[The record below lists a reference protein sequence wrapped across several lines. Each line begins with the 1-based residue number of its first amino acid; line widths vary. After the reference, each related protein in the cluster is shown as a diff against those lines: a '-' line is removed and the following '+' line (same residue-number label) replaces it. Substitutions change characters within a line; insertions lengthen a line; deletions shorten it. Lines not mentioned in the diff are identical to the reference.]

1 MPLGNPL
8 PNTIRHLEQV
18 SRESSKDMIFLR
30 IMGESGIAS
39 GLVKSNELNPTKERS
54 YEKMRAD
61 KWQIKAYWIFYFR
74 IGWFGSKECFW
85 VITFHKHNK
94 GDIFLLFF
102 HPHASHQVTIN
113 ASTQA
118 LTFVHDIRPKKKNN
132 SNLLFTRP
140 NVPVFSSANFSSS
153 FSVFNTINIK
163 SKRHG
168 WHEDFGDKLI
178 RMCLNTTYFAENWKI
193 YLRSAYFVE
202 TKNFLLKVL

>member
-1 MPLGNPL
+1 MPLGNSL
-8 PNTIRHLEQV
+8 PNTIRRLEQV

-30 IMGESGIAS
+30 IMCESGIAS
-39 GLVKSNELNPTKERS
+39 GLVKSNELNPTKGRS
-54 YEKMRAD
+54 YKKMRAD

-74 IGWFGSKECFW
+74 IGWFGSKKCLW
-85 VITFHKHNK
+85 AITFHKHNK

-102 HPHASHQVTIN
+102 HPHVSHQVTIN

-132 SNLLFTRP
+132 SNLLFTWP
-140 NVPVFSSANFSSS
+140 NVPVFSSTNFSSS
-153 FSVFNTINIK
+153 FSVFYTINIK

-178 RMCLNTTYFAENWKI
+178 RMCLNTTYFIENWKI

-202 TKNFLLKVL
+202 SIVDKGKS